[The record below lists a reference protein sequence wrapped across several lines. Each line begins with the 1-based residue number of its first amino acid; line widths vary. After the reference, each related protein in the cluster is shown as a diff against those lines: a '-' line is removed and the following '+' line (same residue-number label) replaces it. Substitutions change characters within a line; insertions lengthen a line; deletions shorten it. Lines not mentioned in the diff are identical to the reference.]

1 MRKKQRGSALV
12 FSLMVVAALTA
23 IVASFA
29 ATQRVSTQGVA
40 RRMEKLR
47 AKRMAESGLMR
58 ALAELSTQTANVPAT
73 LQDAWAQLG
82 QFGQERFVVGDD
94 AFRIEIVDAN
104 AFVNLN
110 TAPQEQLYR
119 LPLTTEQVDTLLDWR
134 EGEVTPRPEGA
145 KDEYYLQLA
154 IPYITA
160 MRGLLSFDELLL
172 IKGFDVHVLYDTPTE
187 EQPNPFYV
195 PGPQDVQPSLFEL
208 ATVESTSP
216 INGVNGVQ
224 KTNINNAGV
233 GQMVGVGI
241 PQPVAQA
248 IIARRNQATFT
259 RLGEVLQVPGV
270 SPEIAGIIL
279 DNFVVG
285 GGQVANGKININTA
299 SDSVLASVPGITSDI
314 AQAITARQNVGYQAL
329 SEITTIPGMTMPVL
343 QQTVDFFTIASS
355 MFLVRVIGTA
365 GRSSYALQA
374 LVTIDENG
382 PRIVKR
388 IEPPFYDM
396 RTYWR
401 WDTDA
406 TADVIVWERS

>member
-1 MRKKQRGSALV
+1 MRRRQRGTALV
-12 FSLMVVAALTA
+12 FSLMVLASLTA

-29 ATQRVSTQGVA
+29 ATQRVSIQGVA
-40 RRMEKLR
+40 RRMEKIR

-58 ALAELSTQTANVPAT
+58 ALAELSTQTADVPAT
-73 LQDAWAQLG
+73 LQDPWAVLG

-94 AFRIEIVDAN
+94 SFRIEIVDAN

-110 TAPQEQLYR
+110 TATQEQLYR
-119 LPLTTEQVDTLLDWR
+119 LPLTTEQIDSLLDWR
-134 EGEVTPRPEGA
+134 EANPTPRPEGA
-145 KDEYYLQLA
+145 KDEYYTQLT

-172 IKGFDVHVLYDTPTE
+172 VKGFNTQTLYEPPAE

-195 PGPQDVQPSLFEL
+195 PGTQDVQPSLFEL

-216 INGVNGVQ
+216 VNGVNGIN
-224 KTNINNAGV
+224 KTNINNAAV
-233 GQMVGVGI
+233 GQMVGVGV
-241 PQPVAQA
+241 PQQVAQA

-259 RLGEVLQVPGV
+259 RLGEVFQVPGV
-270 SPEIAGIIL
+270 SAQIAGLIL
-279 DNFVVG
+279 DNYVVG

-299 SDSVLASVPGITSDI
+299 SDSVLASIPGITSDI
-314 AQAITARQNVGYQAL
+314 AQAITSRQSVGYQAL

-343 QQTVDFFTIASS
+343 QQTADFFTVASN
-355 MFLVRVIGTA
+355 MFIIRVIGTA
-365 GRSSYALQA
+365 GRSSYAVQA
-374 LVTIDENG
+374 LVTIDDNG

-401 WDTDA
+401 WDPDP
-406 TADVIVWERS
+406 TADVVVWERQ

>member
-1 MRKKQRGSALV
+1 MRNRQRGTALV
-12 FSLMVVAALTA
+12 FALMVIAALTA

-58 ALAELSTQTANVPAT
+58 ALAELSTQTADVPAT
-73 LQDAWAQLG
+73 LQDAWAVLG
-82 QFGQERFVVGDD
+82 QFGQERFVVGSDS
-94 AFRIEIVDAN
+94 FRIEILDAN

-110 TAPQEQLYR
+110 TATQDQLYR

-134 EGEVTPRPEGA
+134 EGEITPRPEGA

-154 IPYITA
+154 NPYITA

-172 IKGFDVHVLYDTPTE
+172 IKGYDTRTLYEPPTE

-195 PGPQDVQPSLFEL
+195 PGTQDTQPSLFEL

-216 INGVNGVQ
+216 LNGVNGVQ
-224 KTNINNAGV
+224 KTNINNAAL

-299 SDSVLASVPGITSDI
+299 SESVLASIPGITSDI
-314 AQAITARQNVGYQAL
+314 AQAITARQSVGYQAL

-343 QQTVDFFTIASS
+343 QQTADFFTIAST
-355 MFLVRVIGTA
+355 MFLVRVIGNA
-365 GRSSYALQA
+365 SRSSYALQA
-374 LVTIDENG
+374 LVAIDENG

-388 IEPPFYDM
+388 VEPPFYDM

-401 WDTDA
+401 WDADP
-406 TADVIVWERS
+406 TADVIVWESQ